1 MRTSVMRVVTIPRS
15 LDERFEIRA
24 VPPQA
29 TSAPTR
35 EDVNAM
41 TRHMLAERFGLEVR
55 IDTELVSATIL
66 QTIKPVSAFAGW
78 RESLRP

>member
-1 MRTSVMRVVTIPRS
+1 
-15 LDERFEIRA
+15 
-24 VPPQA
+24 
-29 TSAPTR
+29 
-35 EDVNAM
+35 VNAM

-55 IDTELVSATIL
+55 SDTELVSATIL